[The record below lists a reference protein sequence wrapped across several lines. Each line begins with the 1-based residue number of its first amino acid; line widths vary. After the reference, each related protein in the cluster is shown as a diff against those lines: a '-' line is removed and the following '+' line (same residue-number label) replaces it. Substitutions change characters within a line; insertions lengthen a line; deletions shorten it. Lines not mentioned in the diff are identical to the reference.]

1 MKETVGVRRRIIIKT
16 NKHFIKKDSPYGFEY
31 IYLFTALRQV
41 VGHGSEVRSSI
52 WHSCSWNNSIEM
64 WEIEWP
70 EEKTGSFN
78 LMTFYRDA
86 IDLEIDVFHSIPCYY
101 ITQVRRHKISDEH
114 TFFVTMFCKSTQG
127 GSIRKGS

>member
-1 MKETVGVRRRIIIKT
+1 
-16 NKHFIKKDSPYGFEY
+16 
-31 IYLFTALRQV
+31 
-41 VGHGSEVRSSI
+41 
-52 WHSCSWNNSIEM
+52 M

-78 LMTFYRDA
+78 LMTFYIDA

-114 TFFVTMFCKSTQG
+114 TFSLPCFANL
-127 GSIRKGS
+127 RKGGASEKVHKGMKICIGHVPGVTSKLTPSEIYVSSEDQIYH